1 MQPSVQ
7 PVPVLY
13 SLVHLGCTIV
23 HSPLPGAYTL
33 SAPGGLAGRP
43 PGGAGEV
50 RGAGLRVCAP
60 HLHVEGVAALQGAA
74 RKQEVGYDR
83 GLTAYEDYPESK
95 L

>member
-1 MQPSVQ
+1 M
-7 PVPVLY
+7 
-13 SLVHLGCTIV
+13 

-50 RGAGLRVCAP
+50 RGAGQRVRAP

-74 RKQEVGYDR
+74 RKQEVGYYR
-83 GLTAYEDYPESK
+83 GLHT
-95 L
+95 LI